1 MNPVFGENIL
11 KKKPFKFFLHHSI
24 LYFWRVSEKR
34 YIELGP
40 EVCYWTFLCISTAA
54 GLPLKLNENGK
65 TFEQAKNDFADED
78 KLKKYFLVKKSI
90 K

>member
-1 MNPVFGENIL
+1 MNSVFGENIL

-24 LYFWRVSEKR
+24 LYFCRVSERR